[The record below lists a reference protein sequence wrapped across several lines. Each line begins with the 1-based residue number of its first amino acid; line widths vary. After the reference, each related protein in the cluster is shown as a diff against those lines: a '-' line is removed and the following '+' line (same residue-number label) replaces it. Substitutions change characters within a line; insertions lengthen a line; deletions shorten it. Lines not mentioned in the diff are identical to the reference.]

1 MKKAPFE
8 MLKNP
13 AAELYSL
20 KQTSRKTN
28 KFEQSEQSAQ
38 RRSPRAKYPFAGG

>member
-13 AAELYSL
+13 AGELYSL

-28 KFEQSEQSAQ
+28 KFEQSEQK
-38 RRSPRAKYPFAGG
+38 RAAPFTGCEVPFCRG